1 MNKVKQ
7 FSNSITLE
15 GKKYFSSSYL
25 MNLGKSFDGVE
36 FVRIGN
42 QVFYSVK

>member
-7 FSNSITLE
+7 FKNSINLG

-25 MNLGKSFDGVE
+25 AKIGKSFDGAE

-42 QVFYSVK
+42 QVFYCVK